1 MTYGRGWFVV
11 LSLILYDVFDYGLHL
26 VQLIRGYFISE
37 ENMDVITE
45 VADLPVVP
53 VGIAFPAVHHGLVG
67 LGRFESTFSNQ
78 ADDFIG
84 AGDDFRMFVRFMAES
99 SMHVIGIEWNRPVVL
114 KGASAPLA
122 WQACGGCRLVQR

>member
-1 MTYGRGWFVV
+1 MTYGRGGFVV

-37 ENMDVITE
+37 ENMDVIPE

-53 VGIAFPAVHHGLVG
+53 IGIAFFAVHHDLVG
-67 LGRFESTFSNQ
+67 LGRFESTFCNQ

-84 AGDDFRMFVRFMAES
+84 AGDDLRMFVCFMAES
-99 SMHVIGIEWNRPVVL
+99 SMHVIGIE
-114 KGASAPLA
+114 
-122 WQACGGCRLVQR
+122 